1 MTKELICKQVKKLQ
15 LSEQIDI
22 AIDILLHALKFTGN
36 NEKLLIDELNQI
48 KKIIVN
54 PSNFALEDSNE

>member
-1 MTKELICKQVKKLQ
+1 MTRDAIYKQVKKLQ

-48 KKIIVN
+48 KKIIAN
-54 PSNFALEDSNE
+54 PSNFVLENSNE